1 MMRSPTPAPILV
13 VEDDA
18 ATSEFFVDLLREAGY
33 DPHVAMSG
41 EAALT
46 ALREHPVAAVVL
58 DWRLPDMDGLA
69 VCRQIRHAID
79 PVVPIILV
87 TAQHSLALEAAVR
100 DAGVTVYLPK
110 PMPPAV
116 LLRRLAELVLE
127 TWST

>member
-1 MMRSPTPAPILV
+1 
-13 VEDDA
+13 
-18 ATSEFFVDLLREAGY
+18 
-33 DPHVAMSG
+33 MSG
-41 EAALT
+41 EAALA